1 MKEWKLDFDKCV
13 EFGSDGASTIIGKQN
28 EVIARLKKE
37 GKSFFNLR
45 LLCGTQNKFTA
56 IDATKVGPYK
66 DISREINA
74 LLNLVAVHLK
84 KSCKIKSAFLLLQ
97 EELVDL

>member
-1 MKEWKLDFDKCV
+1 MHIEEENKDACIIFETLTRSMKEWKLDFDKCV

-45 LLCGTQNKFTA
+45 LLCGT
-56 IDATKVGPYK
+56 
-66 DISREINA
+66 
-74 LLNLVAVHLK
+74 
-84 KSCKIKSAFLLLQ
+84 
-97 EELVDL
+97 